1 MQKLRKE
8 VQQINEEFQSENHR
22 LVEIL
27 EPLKEKEA
35 GAPVEPTGEEILH
48 RTR

>member
-27 EPLKEKEA
+27 ESLKEK
-35 GAPVEPTGEEILH
+35 
-48 RTR
+48 